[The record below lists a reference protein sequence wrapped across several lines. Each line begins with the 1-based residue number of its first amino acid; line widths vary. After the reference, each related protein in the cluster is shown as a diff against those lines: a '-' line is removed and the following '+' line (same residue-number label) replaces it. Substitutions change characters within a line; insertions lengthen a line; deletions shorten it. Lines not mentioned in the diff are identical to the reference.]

1 MNRRHLILSLAAT
14 LSFSLLAVPAL
25 AQEKR
30 PTLSSDV
37 AETIATMRKT
47 EPGIEKFFKRSVGYV
62 VFPRVGK
69 GGFIFAGGHGDGQL
83 FERGKMI
90 GEASITIVS
99 VGFTV
104 GAQQFS
110 EIIFFEN
117 QAALDSFKQGKFEV
131 AAQGSVVILKAGV
144 ADALDFRNGAVIVVH
159 PRAGAMVEGSIGAQ
173 KFNYK
178 PGR

>member
-1 MNRRHLILSLAAT
+1 M
-14 LSFSLLAVPAL
+14 
-25 AQEKR
+25 
-30 PTLSSDV
+30 
-37 AETIATMRKT
+37 
-47 EPGIEKFFKRSVGYV
+47 VGN
-62 VFPRVGK
+62 
-69 GGFIFAGGHGDGQL
+69 
-83 FERGKMI
+83 
-90 GEASITIVS
+90 ASITIVS

-110 EIIFFEN
+110 EIIFFQN
-117 QAALDSFKQGKFEV
+117 QAAIDSFKKGQFEV

-178 PGR
+178 PGPR